1 MYRLVTNASKEVP
14 SVAKRTSR
22 SFIDV
27 DTHFKGRAQCRAI
40 PKSVTVAIGLLT
52 NGDGLDQDSV
62 LIGISGEIWLP
73 IVPLEQI
80 LINRRSISTASPSE
94 G

>member
-1 MYRLVTNASKEVP
+1 M
-14 SVAKRTSR
+14 
-22 SFIDV
+22 DV

-62 LIGISGEIWLP
+62 LIGISGEI
-73 IVPLEQI
+73 
-80 LINRRSISTASPSE
+80 
-94 G
+94 